1 MENKIKCS
9 LEEHKEIKA
18 ISFCPEC
25 RINMCNKCETHHSS
39 LFKTHH
45 SYNLNKA
52 DEIFTGFCQEKNHT
66 IKLEYYCKN
75 HNQLCCAACLCKLQ
89 EKGDGLHKDC
99 QVCNVE
105 RIEDEK
111 KNKLKE
117 NIKCLEDLENK
128 FNINMNELKEVFQK
142 IEKDKDDLK
151 LKIQNIFTKIR
162 NAINDREEQ
171 ILTQV
176 DNLYNNKYF
185 NEEIIKK
192 GDKLPKQIKLSL
204 EKGKLIDKEWDKN
217 DLYSNINDC
226 INIENN
232 IKKINIINESIK
244 KCKTDNKIKFEF
256 SPKEDSFNSFLESLN
271 SFGKIHLSNYKFREP
286 HQNSYGDP
294 SYSLSGEDNNILT
307 KESSDCIMGALCE
320 NELDEAIEEH
330 KWKIK
335 ILKTA
340 NKNIMIGVAPSDFDF
355 NTSKYDTCGWYFYCI
370 NSSLYSG
377 PPFNYSAKN
386 TNLSQINDEIVVV
399 LNMKKKTI
407 KFIINDEDKGDT
419 YTDIP
424 IDKPL
429 YPAIFLYNKG
439 DSVEITGAE

>member
-9 LEEHKEIKA
+9 LEEHKETKA

-105 RIEDEK
+105 SIEDEK

-162 NAINDREEQ
+162 NAINEREEQ

-286 HQNSYGDP
+286 YQNSYGDP
-294 SYSLSGEDNNILT
+294 SYSLSGDDNNILI
-307 KESSDCIMGALCE
+307 KQSSDCIMGALCE

-355 NTSKYDTCGWYFYCI
+355 NTSKYDSCGWYFYCI

-399 LNMKKKTI
+399 LNMKKKSI
-407 KFIINDEDKGDT
+407 KFIINDEDKGDS